1 MKLPKRYGLICVLLL
16 SMTTVSLSAQ
26 STFCQTKTKGKVQS
40 ESFIE
45 NKPKRGIM
53 MATEGLKEEEGKA
66 LLVVARKTIDQAL
79 FHRKGEAI
87 SPEIRCPKY
96 SEQRGTF
103 VTLTL
108 HGQLRGCIGHITPQ
122 ESLLEGIQI
131 NALNAAFRDPRF
143 RPLSKEE
150 WEKVKIEISILTEPK
165 VLSYDGPEDLLEK
178 LHLGVD
184 GVIIQKGMHQSTFLP
199 QVWEQL
205 DDKIQ
210 FLTHLCMKAGLD
222 GDAWE
227 KGDLVV
233 STYQVQAFEE

>member
-1 MKLPKRYGLICVLLL
+1 MQFSNYDGLICVVVLTL
-16 SMTTVSLSAQ
+16 TTLSLSAQ
-26 STFCQTKTKGKVQS
+26 STFGQTMIKEKVQS

-45 NKPKRGIM
+45 NKSKRGIM
-53 MATEGLKEEEGKA
+53 MGTERLSEEEGKA

-79 FHRKGEAI
+79 LRRKGEAI
-87 SPEIRCPKY
+87 SPGIHSPKY
-96 SEQRGTF
+96 AEQRGTF
-103 VTLTL
+103 VTLTIQ
-108 HGQLRGCIGHITPQ
+108 GQLRGCIGHITPQ

-143 RPLSKEE
+143 SPLSKEE
-150 WEKVKIEISILTEPK
+150 WKKVKIEISILTEPK
-165 VLSYDGPEDLLEK
+165 ILSYDGPEDLLEK
-178 LHLGVD
+178 LHSGVD
-184 GVIIQKGMHQSTFLP
+184 GVIIQKGAYQSTFLP

-205 DDKIQ
+205 EDKVQ

-222 GDAWE
+222 GNAWE

>member
-1 MKLPKRYGLICVLLL
+1 
-16 SMTTVSLSAQ
+16 
-26 STFCQTKTKGKVQS
+26 
-40 ESFIE
+40 
-45 NKPKRGIM
+45 

-66 LLVVARKTIDQAL
+66 LLVVARKTIDQAFL
-79 FHRKGEAI
+79 RREGVAI
-87 SPEIRCPKY
+87 SPEIHSPKY
-96 SEQRGTF
+96 SERRGTF

-143 RPLSKEE
+143 RPLSKGE
-150 WEKVKIEISILTEPK
+150 WKKVKIEISILTEPK
-165 VLSYDGPEDLLEK
+165 VLSYDGSEDLLEK
-178 LHLGVD
+178 LNLGVD